1 MDDLAL
7 TDWPTSLDA
16 GPVLAAAAAA
26 PSDSSAAD
34 LDAVAA
40 LAVEV
45 AAGLDVEAAHTAV
58 TDEQPRAILGGHP
71 AGPVLGL
78 RWYVPGEVSTVH
90 HHAWTILVQVDG
102 DGTVERWNPG
112 PGDTATLRSATGMT
126 RGDACRLGDREVHRQ
141 LAGEA
146 GSLELIVIADWTDAR
161 PRVDLEPAASSEATA
176 ALIHAYTAAFQHA
189 DAEAVGA
196 LCADDVLLDA
206 NVPHWRFQTAGR
218 AALVDGLRTS
228 EFGPDYR
235 ITEHRGRPT
244 ADGAVI
250 ELECHLTADG
260 EDRLAREAHLLRC
273 NDAGKVAEVILFCT
287 GIWSAETIERQRLH
301 APMVRP

>member
-1 MDDLAL
+1 MDELAL
-7 TDWPTSLDA
+7 ADWAALDT
-16 GPVLAAAAAA
+16 GPVLAAAAAV
-26 PSDSSAAD
+26 PTDSSAAD

-40 LAVEV
+40 MAVEV
-45 AAGLDVEAAHTAV
+45 AATLDADAARAAV
-58 TDEQPRAILGGHP
+58 TDDEPRAILARHP

-90 HHAWTILVQVDG
+90 HHAWTILVQLDG
-102 DGTVERWNPG
+102 DGTVERWSGG
-112 PGDTATLRSATGMT
+112 PGDTATLRSATGMR

-141 LAGEA
+141 RAGEA

-161 PRVDLEPAASSEATA
+161 PRVDLEPAAASEATA
-176 ALIHAYTAAFQHA
+176 SLIHAYTAAFRDA
-189 DAEAVGA
+189 DPVAVGS

-218 AALVDGLRTS
+218 DALVDGLRTS

-235 ITEHRGRPT
+235 ITEHRGRLT

-250 ELECHLTADG
+250 ELECHLTVDG

-273 NDAGKVAEVILFCT
+273 DHAGQVAEVTVFCT

-301 APMVRP
+301 APMVRR